1 MYERKFFPG
10 GIMISLFSAFFGVVI
25 MALALFGAAQWMV
38 YQGWSSSMTVPLAS
52 SAVCIGSLCSGMC
65 AAFCKKEK
73 GLLNG
78 TVQGLLFAGV
88 LLLAALG
95 NDSSVETLH
104 LIRCAAVVL
113 CGAIGGLLGMN
124 LRDHKH

>member
-1 MYERKFFPG
+1 MCERKFFPG
-10 GIMISLFSAFFGVVI
+10 GVIIPAFSAFLGAVATV
-25 MALALFGAAQWMV
+25 LSLFGMAQWMV
-38 YQGWSSSMTVPLAS
+38 YQGWSASVAAPLAS
-52 SAVCIGSLCSGMC
+52 TAICIGSLCSGMC

-78 TVQGLLFAGV
+78 AVQGLLFAGV
-88 LLLAALG
+88 LLLTLLG
-95 NDSSVETLH
+95 YDSSMETLL
-104 LIRCAAVVL
+104 LIRCAAAVL

>member
-1 MYERKFFPG
+1 MSERKFFSG
-10 GIMISLFSAFFGVVI
+10 GIMIPLFSAFCGAVVT
-25 MALALFGAAQWMV
+25 ALAMV
-38 YQGWSSSMTVPLAS
+38 YQGWSASVTVPLAS
-52 SAVCIGSLCSGMC
+52 AAVCIGSLCSGMC
-65 AAFCKKEK
+65 AAFFKKEK

-78 TVQGLLFAGV
+78 AVQGLLFASI

-95 NDSSVETLH
+95 NDNSVEILH
-104 LIRCAAVVL
+104 LIRCVAVIL